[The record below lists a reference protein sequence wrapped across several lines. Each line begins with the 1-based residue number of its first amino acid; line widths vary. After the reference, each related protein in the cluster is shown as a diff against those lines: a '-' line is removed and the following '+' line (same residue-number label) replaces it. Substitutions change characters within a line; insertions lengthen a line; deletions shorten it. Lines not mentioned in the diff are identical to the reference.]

1 MRWLSGVPV
10 GLRSHFVGAT
20 PDTLDLNGRLRRG
33 SLCHEVA
40 CRAVA
45 GETSEGW
52 WARQDSN
59 LQPDRYERQNIDQ
72 LRCFFCGFMG
82 IRSRSLHFDQVV
94 SGAKL
99 VRRL

>member
-1 MRWLSGVPV
+1 V
-10 GLRSHFVGAT
+10 GPAG
-20 PDTLDLNGRLRRG
+20 LD
-33 SLCHEVA
+33 
-40 CRAVA
+40 
-45 GETSEGW
+45 
-52 WARQDSN
+52 